1 MLISDL
7 VLLLRDQIQ
16 EATIVTSPTA
26 SSPAP
31 TIHAPCN
38 GTGLIN
44 GVRDAACN
52 GTGQVA
58 LAPMV
63 RITAASGV
71 VTVAAI
77 PVLT

>member
-7 VLLLRDQIQ
+7 VTLLQAQIQ

-26 SSPAP
+26 ASPAP
-31 TIHAPCN
+31 TLHVPCN
-38 GTGLIN
+38 GTGIIN

-58 LAPMV
+58 LPPMV

>member
-1 MLISDL
+1 MTIAEL
-7 VLLLRDQIQ
+7 VALLQPQIQ

-26 SSPAP
+26 ASPAP
-31 TIHAPCN
+31 TTHAPCS
-38 GTGLIN
+38 GTGLIA
-44 GVRDAACN
+44 GVRDAACG

-58 LAPMV
+58 LAPLV

-77 PVLT
+77 PVLV

>member
-1 MLISDL
+1 MTIAQLAA
-7 VLLLRDQIQ
+7 LLQAQIQ

-31 TIHAPCN
+31 TIHAPCS

-44 GVRDAACN
+44 GVRDAGCG

-71 VTVAAI
+71 ITVAAI
-77 PVLT
+77 PVLV